1 MLNCE
6 ETQGIYVICLADER
20 EGMHSVLEER
30 WEIEK

>member
-6 ETQGIYVICLADER
+6 EMQGIHDTGSADER
-20 EGMHSVLEER
+20 EGMHTVLEER